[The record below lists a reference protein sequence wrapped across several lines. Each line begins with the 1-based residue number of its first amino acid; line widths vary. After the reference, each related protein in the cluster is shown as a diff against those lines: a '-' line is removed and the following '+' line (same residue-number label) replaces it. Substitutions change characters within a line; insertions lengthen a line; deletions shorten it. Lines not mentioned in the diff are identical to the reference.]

1 MGEIDDLF
9 VEILSTMNKKE
20 KLDKDDIF
28 KLAICLDDID
38 LIDRDEMSKDEVHKL
53 LVCEQEDDEDLLD
66 MLKKNNKYR
75 FEYVDSEG
83 DLFDTIRDQVNIS
96 KYLDS
101 TNDLSEFTISCDNLK
116 INIKK

>member
-1 MGEIDDLF
+1 
-9 VEILSTMNKKE
+9 
-20 KLDKDDIF
+20 
-28 KLAICLDDID
+28 
-38 LIDRDEMSKDEVHKL
+38 
-53 LVCEQEDDEDLLD
+53 

-83 DLFDTIRDQVNIS
+83 DLFDTIRDQVNLS

-101 TNDLSEFTISCDNLK
+101 TNDLSEFTISCDNLN